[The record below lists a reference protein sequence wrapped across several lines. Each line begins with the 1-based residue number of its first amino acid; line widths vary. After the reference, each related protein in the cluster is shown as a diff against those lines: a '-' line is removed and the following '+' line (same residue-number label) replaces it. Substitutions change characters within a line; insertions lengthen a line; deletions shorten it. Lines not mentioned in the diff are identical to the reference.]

1 MATWL
6 SLSKIDPLPSNI
18 ALATRGRVFI
28 KRGDSVEWVTCG
40 LCWCHPYLIAMLEPR
55 RMQQRIAFV
64 VVPTAV
70 CKRVNE
76 GDTEYLEGGPD
87 VGQS

>member
-1 MATWL
+1 
-6 SLSKIDPLPSNI
+6 
-18 ALATRGRVFI
+18 
-28 KRGDSVEWVTCG
+28 
-40 LCWCHPYLIAMLEPR
+40 MLEPR
-55 RMQQRIAFV
+55 RMQQRSAFV